1 VPSLLQIASRGQRS
15 VWHRGVPYPQLE
27 GTSSLAALARVR
39 IVTLFLRLKQSAEY
53 LGPASLEVA
62 VSLESALQH
71 ILDPLLLVAQASE
84 MALKL

>member
-1 VPSLLQIASRGQRS
+1 M
-15 VWHRGVPYPQLE
+15 
-27 GTSSLAALARVR
+27 AALARVR